1 MYFKSNLTLMDF
13 QAMEAIER
21 QYYPPN
27 FIAPA
32 ESSYAWYLHWPNSVL
47 AAVQEDRIV
56 GFMNLFPIS
65 EALYAQILEGSFN
78 DAGLTKEDIR
88 IPETAERD
96 SDSPYALFLSCVA
109 IDTNH
114 LKKGIARTLLGAYL
128 KIYEGYEEKGFAFDK
143 IITDNVTE
151 AGLNFSKTIGLTP
164 IRQSDH
170 KSWICTGTYE
180 SLKRSLSHE

>member
-1 MYFKSNLTLMDF
+1 MYFKSNLTLKDF

-21 QYYPPN
+21 QYYPQN

-47 AAVQEDRIV
+47 AAFKEDQIV

-65 EALYAQILEGSFN
+65 KTLYAQILEGSFN
-78 DAGLTKEDIR
+78 DAGLTKDDIR
-88 IPETAERD
+88 IPEPVEKE
-96 SDSPYALFLSCVA
+96 SDSPYPLFLSCVA
-109 IDTNH
+109 IDSQH
-114 LKKGIARTLLGAYL
+114 LNKGIARALITAYL
-128 KIYEGYEEKGFAFDK
+128 KVYEGYEELGFVFDN

-151 AGLNFSKTIGLTP
+151 AGLKFSKAIGLTP
-164 IRQSDH
+164 IRQSNH
-170 KSWICTGTYE
+170 NSWICVGTYE